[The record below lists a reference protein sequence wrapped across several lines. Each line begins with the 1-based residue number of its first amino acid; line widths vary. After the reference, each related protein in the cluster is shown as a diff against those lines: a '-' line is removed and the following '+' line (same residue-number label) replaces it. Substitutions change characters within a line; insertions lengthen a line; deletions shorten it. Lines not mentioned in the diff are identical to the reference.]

1 MKKQIKSVILMAIAA
16 LMVVSCG
23 KSDLPGYKKTKD
35 GLNYKIVTMD
45 KNAKQ
50 VQLED
55 VLVAEVCLTFADD
68 TLFNNF
74 GQPDRVLRVNPASF
88 KGDLTEGLL
97 MLHEGDEAFFA
108 VSADTMARFYGP
120 NQMHP
125 KYVAGQSQFFIYHIK
140 VASIVSKEEL
150 EQEAK
155 NYREQMEERKDKE
168 PEEIAQYIAD
178 NNITAKPNQ
187 DGLYIIV
194 KKKGNGPVVSEG
206 KTVSM
211 NYTGKLLDG
220 SVFDSSEGREPFSYI
235 VGKQGLIPGW
245 ETGVMGQPAG
255 TQLQL
260 IIPSALGYGA
270 TGAPGRIPPYSP
282 LCFDIEILSVQ

>member
-35 GLNYKIVTMD
+35 GLSYKIVTSN

-55 VLVAEVCLTFADD
+55 MLVAEVCLTFADD

-74 GQPDRVLRVNPASF
+74 GNPDRVLRVNPASF

-97 MLHEGDEAFFA
+97 MLHEGDEAYFA
-108 VSADTMARFYGP
+108 VCADTMARFFGP

-125 KYVAGQSQFFIYHIK
+125 KYVAGQGQYFIYHIK
-140 VASIVSKEEL
+140 LASIVSKEEI
-150 EQEAK
+150 EQEAQ
-155 NYREQMEERKDKE
+155 NFRAEMEERQSKE

-178 NNITAKPNQ
+178 NNITAKPDQ

-194 KKKGNGPVVSEG
+194 KQKGNGPVVAEG

-211 NYTGKLLDG
+211 HYTGKLLDG
-220 SVFDSSEGREPFSYI
+220 TIFDSSVDRDPLTYV

-245 ETGVMGQPAG
+245 EKGVMGQPAG
-255 TQLQL
+255 TKLQL

-282 LCFDIEILSVQ
+282 LCFDIEIVSVQ